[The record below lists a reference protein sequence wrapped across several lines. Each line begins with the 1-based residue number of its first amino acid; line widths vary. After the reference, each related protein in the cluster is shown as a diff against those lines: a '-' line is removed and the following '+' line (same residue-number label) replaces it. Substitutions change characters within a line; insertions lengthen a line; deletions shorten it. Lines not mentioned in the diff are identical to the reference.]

1 MMDYFRLVYI
11 CIGRENGFVSSQLT

>member
-1 MMDYFRLVYI
+1 MTDYFRLVYI